1 MMVFCDDVLSVHKA
15 LDLQE
20 HFSVKL
26 VNVGMHVW
34 MHILRED
41 GW

>member
-1 MMVFCDDVLSVHKA
+1 MMVFCDDVLSVHNA